1 MRLSIVLLFALL
13 FLSPAL
19 AAVNISSCGAGSVIS
34 APGVYTVNA
43 SLSGAPNA
51 ASTGNACIVIG
62 TDDVIVDCQ
71 GNLISHDDS
80 ANTEAIIVN
89 ATASPLSNVT
99 ITNCRIRDYASG
111 VYVEDPA
118 GGRNAVTLTNNT
130 ISSNAY
136 GVRIPGVW
144 ADVVMVGNLVA
155 NNTNAGYFMDDY
167 FGGTIDM
174 TRDMFLGNAADI
186 NYTAGMSGFTMDI
199 SDVIF
204 GNDAGTYGAN
214 TTVSHSSSSRS
225 WGIIDWVPAPAAPSA
240 NHVSFLNKSVN
251 ITPDYIDLNGDKLF
265 TVTMKWTNVEGVS
278 ALQESA
284 IQLWLTNDS
293 GNHLLNSS
301 PDISN
306 NEISASIYLDDSV
319 NSSVF
324 SLYRNNGCPIITSPG
339 AYVLDRELSGAPNGG
354 SNGRDACVLI
364 DTDDVVFDCAGHNI
378 THDDSGNNAGIMVN
392 GTTSNRNNITIKN
405 CIIRDYDAGIL
416 VDSISSSRQ
425 EVNITNNTLASN
437 AYGVDV
443 PLGYAYVYMQNNLV
457 ANNTIDGFH
466 DASYFGDLI
475 HMDGDSFLGN
485 SNDLNYPSGGSSLT
499 INVTGILLGDA
510 AGSYGAN
517 VTVYHTTS
525 DRTWGIM
532 NWVPSPPLPWPS
544 ISSFLNKT
552 VNITNSYLATFGSD
566 DEFDIK
572 MRWGASEGT
581 PLQQNFIKMYLLN
594 ESGSFLLN
602 GTPDTGN
609 REISVVGYQLNDISN
624 STVIGLYL
632 DHGCPVVNTPGSY
645 SQSGNFF
652 GAPNVINV
660 VQNVCLLINASNV
673 DWDCNGNTIIND
685 GTDTSFGVYVNGPL
699 SNITIRNCP
708 NVSGYVYGVYVYN
721 STGASVR
728 NVTAGESFQS
738 AFASPY
744 SPVQFD
750 NDTAYG
756 SGNGFYVTTGNN
768 VTNCAAAG
776 NNYGYYLDGALSTG
790 IRFIN
795 DTAALSGNYGFFST
809 SGANGNYF
817 SLNRAFNST
826 NDGFYINSNGNNLSN
841 NTAYYN
847 GNAGFS
853 VSGTGNMVNNNSVY
867 NNTEGIRLNAGPN
880 TASNNDVQDNPG
892 FGFISTGNG
901 NNITGNRGVRNGYG
915 VDVSSCSGNIISSNN
930 FSSGTTGIAVI
941 ASTSTSVSGNNVF
954 GNSQEGFYLSNSNG
968 TTVSNDHVY
977 ANLYAFY
984 LQGTAAAA
992 SVNLSNVII
1001 DRAAGDFANYTNLSL
1016 NDSVSASSAYRINW
1030 TVNSSSPGAAY
1041 TSLLGKLVSIGTVS
1055 GSVSLDNIVW
1065 HYLESDIGALDEDS
1079 FVIMKY
1085 NGSWSDTGATLDT
1098 GVNTLALLNMV
1109 PSSDYGIFEGF
1120 ESCPVITVPGTFIQG
1135 QDYLGAPN
1143 PAFSG
1148 NACVVINSN
1157 DVVFD
1162 CDGYNIT
1169 NNGTGGTTHGI
1180 AFNSSFTNV
1189 TVRNC
1194 PGISGYSIG
1203 ISTQSASNSLIT
1215 NSTFFNNSLYGVIV
1229 NGGSNVT
1236 IANSTARNNSNSGFF
1251 LVSSSSC
1258 LVRNNTAYGHPSYG
1272 FILQSGSAGNILN
1285 NNTAYGNFIGFG
1297 AIVGSNGNMFSN
1309 GSAYGNS
1316 NFGFYIDSSN
1326 GTQLANNAVYNNVQG
1341 IQLLSASGSLL
1352 SGNTIRNNSQYGNYL
1367 AGSPASN
1374 LTNNTVF
1381 NNTGVGTYMTSSSGT
1396 IIRLDHYYNNGL
1408 DMMAETG
1415 GSASQ
1420 LNMSSVIFDSA
1431 SGTYLNYTNLSIND
1445 SIEPSAAYSADWSP
1459 VLAMPDVFH
1468 TPFAGKFVNISIV
1481 SGTPSIDSIFW
1492 IWLPS
1497 EVTAGYNESR
1507 FELWKYNSTG
1517 WSLQNSSP
1525 SLSAHA
1531 LSLSN
1536 MNPASVYAILNATD
1550 NCPIIT
1556 APGTNYVQSDNFIGA
1571 PNDASPRP
1579 GVACVK
1585 IAASNVVYDCNGY
1598 NITNNGTAGAMGILL
1613 NSSLTNV
1620 TVKNC
1625 PKVSGYDYGIYTYL
1639 SDGNR
1644 ITNNTVMNTTY
1655 YGIMLHA
1662 SSSNNLTN
1670 NNAFNQRTGF
1680 FVTQGTGNILAN
1692 NNATNNSDAGYYFQL
1707 NSDRN
1712 NLTGN
1717 YAQNTT
1723 NLSSPYGYGFYLGTS
1738 NNNTLNG
1745 NTAYNNVRGIALSG
1759 SHDNNLTGNNVTRCN
1774 ADAIAVESS
1783 RRNRLLNNYAVNCS
1797 TGVYMSTPS
1806 SSGNL
1811 VYNNTFAGGAQYG
1824 VELNGAGSDNNFTL
1838 NNVSGY
1844 VYNGFFLINTNA
1856 SNYFG
1861 NNVVYNNPIGF
1872 NVTNSNNSRYESN
1885 TVLAAST
1892 NGFSLYQGSG
1902 NNLTGNTVTGCTNYG
1917 ILLASSPAN
1926 RIVTESVSGCNQG
1939 IRLESSSDGN
1949 LVDLNT
1955 VQSNINFGI
1964 LVLNS
1969 QQNNVTRNNASL
1981 NNYGIY
1987 VSASNNRVSDNNA
2000 SANGQTGIYVTGSG
2014 SSFNIIENNLANGNA
2029 NYGIHVSSG
2038 GNNYNNL
2045 TNNTANLNNDGIRVE
2060 ASQYCVLR
2068 NNYAG
2073 DNGNNGYYVGTAA
2086 HNTLLDN
2093 NTATGNSNHG
2103 FYTVSSNGC
2112 NLTGNRAYNNTQDGF
2127 STSSGSNNA
2136 LAWNTAYD
2144 NVDGFYLSGANAVL
2158 TSNTAYLNHNNGFT
2172 LGGATGATL
2181 SNNTAYGNTFI
2192 GFEENAAATDNLIT
2206 NSTAYN
2212 SIRGFVVQ
2220 SLSVRNNL
2228 TGVSAFN
2235 NSGRG
2240 IHVLGNRTLV
2250 ANAHLFNN
2258 ARDFEANGTGMITN
2272 LSGVSF
2278 DNAAG
2283 DYQNYTNLTLN
2294 DTVASAYF
2302 IDWTNN
2308 ASSLPLPP
2316 STFSFAQKYVA
2327 ITPLSGNVSIDAI
2340 AWNWLQA
2347 EIAMPYNDNLFRLL
2361 KFNATWIDTGAT
2373 LDAGANTL
2381 TLYNL
2386 GSFSDFAI
2394 LQDIPTGGGD
2404 EPEGGTEEGYDVRII
2419 PACQGFIVSV
2429 KDGGSPVP
2437 DAFITG
2443 TDETHATELGARY
2456 TNSSGQAFF
2465 PDCDIDV
2472 SVKAAKSGRQG
2483 TDSGMAACGFC
2494 PECASDDDCA
2504 DSEQCSSQQCV
2515 PVNCPDGK
2523 VVDHACELYE
2533 CVEDSDCPVGQSC
2546 IDHNCITV
2554 YECDYGLANTTS
2566 DDNADCADDEY
2577 CDVPVGQAGGSC
2589 KPITGC
2595 GDIRNHA
2602 ITLWEC
2608 GDLEGCPA
2616 CNAGELCISHGCVQG
2631 DLTCPTSGIVGDSK
2645 TCQAKE
2651 DGQPCINC
2659 DYVVTDPTGNN
2670 FTGQT
2675 DGKGNLN
2682 LPLKMQGNY
2691 KIILLKDGV
2700 VVKSLFIK
2708 ALPKSPPVEPEK
2720 PTTGGTETLLAGL
2733 FLIIL
2738 LGLGAIAFIIWRRK
2752 KSGKKEGSKYQAR
2765 K

>member
-1 MRLSIVLLFALL
+1 M
-13 FLSPAL
+13 
-19 AAVNISSCGAGSVIS
+19 NNN
-34 APGVYTVNA
+34 NA
-43 SLSGAPNA
+43 SLNNGTGISLWQAIYVSANNNTASRNNGSGISGTNANNNSFTNNA
-51 ASTGNACIVIG
+51 AFNNVNGFYFE
-62 TDDVIVDCQ
+62 DCD
-71 GNLISHDDS
+71 NITLS
-80 ANTEAIIVN
+80 ANTVYNNTEGVN
-89 ATASPLSNVT
+89 FLGYLIGSPTLSSLSGNNV
-99 ITNCRIRDYASG
+99 
-111 VYVEDPA
+111 
-118 GGRNAVTLTNNT
+118 TNNT
-130 ISSNAY
+130 DSGVLLNSSTSIKYNVTFTGNRITGNQYGIKIPNGYANANM
-136 GVRIPGVW
+136 
-144 ADVVMVGNLVA
+144 AGNVIA
-155 NNTNAGYFMDDY
+155 NNTRSGYQIDNY
-167 FGGTIDM
+167 FGDTIDSS
-174 TRDMFLGNAADI
+174 RDRFLGNGKDM
-186 NYTAGMSGFTMDI
+186 NYSSGGSGFFI
-199 SDVIF
+199 SVSDVIF
-204 GNDAGTYGAN
+204 GSGDSAYGAN
-214 TTVSHSSSSRS
+214 MTISHSTSDRT
-225 WGIIDWVPAPAAPSA
+225 WGIIDWVPSPSPPTAAM
-240 NHVSFLNKSVN
+240 VSFLNKSVN
-251 ITPDYIDLNGDKLF
+251 MTHSYLSTFGTDNQFSVKF
-265 TVTMKWTNVEGVS
+265 KW
-278 ALQESA
+278 
-284 IQLWLTNDS
+284 
-293 GNHLLNSS
+293 
-301 PDISN
+301 
-306 NEISASIYLDDSV
+306 
-319 NSSVF
+319 
-324 SLYRNNGCPIITSPG
+324 
-339 AYVLDRELSGAPNGG
+339 
-354 SNGRDACVLI
+354 
-364 DTDDVVFDCAGHNI
+364 
-378 THDDSGNNAGIMVN
+378 
-392 GTTSNRNNITIKN
+392 
-405 CIIRDYDAGIL
+405 
-416 VDSISSSRQ
+416 
-425 EVNITNNTLASN
+425 
-437 AYGVDV
+437 
-443 PLGYAYVYMQNNLV
+443 
-457 ANNTIDGFH
+457 
-466 DASYFGDLI
+466 DASEATPMQAGLI
-475 HMDGDSFLGN
+475 RM
-485 SNDLNYPSGGSSLT
+485 
-499 INVTGILLGDA
+499 
-510 AGSYGAN
+510 
-517 VTVYHTTS
+517 
-525 DRTWGIM
+525 W
-532 NWVPSPPLPWPS
+532 
-544 ISSFLNKT
+544 
-552 VNITNSYLATFGSD
+552 
-566 DEFDIK
+566 
-572 MRWGASEGT
+572 
-581 PLQQNFIKMYLLN
+581 LLN
-594 ESGSFLLN
+594 ESGSFMLN
-602 GTPDTGN
+602 SSPDTTN
-609 REISVVGYQLNDISN
+609 REISVSDYVLNSASD
-624 STVIGLYL
+624 STVFALY
-632 DHGCPVVNTPGSY
+632 
-645 SQSGNFF
+645 
-652 GAPNVINV
+652 
-660 VQNVCLLINASNV
+660 
-673 DWDCNGNTIIND
+673 
-685 GTDTSFGVYVNGPL
+685 
-699 SNITIRNCP
+699 
-708 NVSGYVYGVYVYN
+708 
-721 STGASVR
+721 
-728 NVTAGESFQS
+728 
-738 AFASPY
+738 
-744 SPVQFD
+744 
-750 NDTAYG
+750 
-756 SGNGFYVTTGNN
+756 
-768 VTNCAAAG
+768 
-776 NNYGYYLDGALSTG
+776 
-790 IRFIN
+790 
-795 DTAALSGNYGFFST
+795 
-809 SGANGNYF
+809 
-817 SLNRAFNST
+817 
-826 NDGFYINSNGNNLSN
+826 
-841 NTAYYN
+841 
-847 GNAGFS
+847 
-853 VSGTGNMVNNNSVY
+853 
-867 NNTEGIRLNAGPN
+867 
-880 TASNNDVQDNPG
+880 
-892 FGFISTGNG
+892 
-901 NNITGNRGVRNGYG
+901 
-915 VDVSSCSGNIISSNN
+915 
-930 FSSGTTGIAVI
+930 
-941 ASTSTSVSGNNVF
+941 
-954 GNSQEGFYLSNSNG
+954 
-968 TTVSNDHVY
+968 
-977 ANLYAFY
+977 
-984 LQGTAAAA
+984 
-992 SVNLSNVII
+992 
-1001 DRAAGDFANYTNLSL
+1001 
-1016 NDSVSASSAYRINW
+1016 
-1030 TVNSSSPGAAY
+1030 
-1041 TSLLGKLVSIGTVS
+1041 
-1055 GSVSLDNIVW
+1055 
-1065 HYLESDIGALDEDS
+1065 SDIG
-1079 FVIMKY
+1079 
-1085 NGSWSDTGATLDT
+1085 
-1098 GVNTLALLNMV
+1098 
-1109 PSSDYGIFEGF
+1109 
-1120 ESCPVITVPGTFIQG
+1120 CPVITASGTYTQSLN
-1135 QDYLGAPN
+1135 YVGAPN

-1148 NACVVINSN
+1148 NACVVIQSS
-1157 DVVFD
+1157 DVIFD
-1162 CDGYNIT
+1162 CNGYNIT

-1236 IANSTARNNSNSGFF
+1236 IADSTARNNSNSGFF
-1251 LVSSSSC
+1251 LVSSSNC
-1258 LVRNNTAYGHPSYG
+1258 FVRNSTAYGHPAYG
-1272 FILQSGSAGNILN
+1272 FILQSGSNGNSIN

-1297 AIVGSNGNMFSN
+1297 AIVGSNGNSFSN
-1309 GSAYGNS
+1309 GTAYGNS

-1326 GTQLANNAVYNNVQG
+1326 GTQLTNNAAYNNVQG

-1352 SGNTIRNNSQYGNYL
+1352 SGNTLRNNSQYGNYL
-1367 AGSPASN
+1367 ASSTANN

-1381 NNTGVGTYMTSSSGT
+1381 NNTGVGTYMSLSSGT

-1408 DMMAETG
+1408 DMRAETG

-1492 IWLPS
+1492 TWLPS

-1517 WSLQNSSP
+1517 WSMLNQSP
-1525 SLSAHA
+1525 NTGAHA

-1536 MNPASVYAILNATD
+1536 MNPASVYAILNASD
-1550 NCPIIT
+1550 NCPVIT
-1556 APGTNYVQSDNFIGA
+1556 TPGTNYVQSDNFLGA

-1598 NITNNGTAGAMGILL
+1598 NITNNGTLGAIGILL

-1625 PKVSGYDYGIYTYL
+1625 PKVSGYDYGIYAYV

-1662 SSSNNLTN
+1662 SSNNNVTD

-1692 NNATNNSDAGYYFQL
+1692 NNATNNSDAGFFFQL

-1723 NLSSPYGYGFYLGTS
+1723 NLSSPYGYGFYLGS
-1738 NNNTLNG
+1738 CNNNTLNG
-1745 NTAYNNVRGIALSG
+1745 NKAYNNVRGIALSG

-1885 TVLAAST
+1885 TVLPTSAY
-1892 NGFSLYQGSG
+1892 GFSLDQSSG
-1902 NNLTGNTVTGCTNYG
+1902 NNLTGDTVTGCTNYG
-1917 ILLASSPAN
+1917 IWLASSPAN

-2029 NYGIHVSSG
+2029 NFGIHVSSG

-2073 DNGNNGYYVGTAA
+2073 DNGNNGFYVGTAA

-2136 LAWNTAYD
+2136 LTWNTAYD

-2158 TSNTAYLNHNNGFT
+2158 TSNTAYMNHNNGFT
-2172 LGGATGATL
+2172 LGGATGAAL
-2181 SNNTAYGNTFI
+2181 ANNTAYGNTFI
-2192 GFEENAAATDNLIT
+2192 GFEENAAATDNLIS

-2212 SIRGFVVQ
+2212 SMRGFVVQ
-2220 SLSVRNNL
+2220 SLSDRNNL

-2235 NSGRG
+2235 NSDRG

-2250 ANAHLFNN
+2250 ANAHLYNN
-2258 ARDFEANGTGMITN
+2258 ARDFEANGTNMIVN

-2283 DYQNYTNLTLN
+2283 SYQNYTNLTLN
-2294 DTVASAYF
+2294 DSVASAYF
-2302 IDWTNN
+2302 IDWTSN

-2316 STFSFAQKYVA
+2316 STFSFAQKYIN
-2327 ITPLSGNVSIDAI
+2327 ITPVSGSVSIDAI
-2340 AWNWLQA
+2340 AWSWLQA
-2347 EIAMPYNDNLFRLL
+2347 EIVTPYNENLFRLL
-2361 KFNATWIDTGAT
+2361 KFNATWTNTGAT
-2373 LDAGANTL
+2373 LDTGANTL
-2381 TLYNL
+2381 TLNNL

-2394 LQDIPTGGGD
+2394 LQDIPVSGGD
-2404 EPEGGTEEGYDVRII
+2404 EPEEQAEEGYDVRIT
-2419 PACQGFIVSV
+2419 PACQGFIVTV

-2443 TDETHATELGARY
+2443 TDETHATELSARY

-2494 PECASDDDCA
+2494 PECATDDDCA

-2515 PVNCPDGK
+2515 PVNCPKGR

-2546 IDHNCITV
+2546 IDHRCKTV
-2554 YECDYGLANTTS
+2554 YECTYGIANTTA
-2566 DDNADCADDEY
+2566 DDNADCADNEY
-2577 CDVPVGQAGGSC
+2577 LRRPGRPAWRKLQADNRLRRDKEPRHNPMGMRRPGGLPGMQCWRAMHNAQVHTGRHHLPPKWHRRGQQDVPGQGRRAAVPQLRLRG
-2589 KPITGC
+2589 
-2595 GDIRNHA
+2595 
-2602 ITLWEC
+2602 
-2608 GDLEGCPA
+2608 
-2616 CNAGELCISHGCVQG
+2616 HGPDRQEPHRP
-2631 DLTCPTSGIVGDSK
+2631 DRR
-2645 TCQAKE
+2645 Q
-2651 DGQPCINC
+2651 GQPQ
-2659 DYVVTDPTGNN
+2659 P
-2670 FTGQT
+2670 
-2675 DGKGNLN
+2675 
-2682 LPLKMQGNY
+2682 
-2691 KIILLKDGV
+2691 
-2700 VVKSLFIK
+2700 
-2708 ALPKSPPVEPEK
+2708 A
-2720 PTTGGTETLLAGL
+2720 A
-2733 FLIIL
+2733 
-2738 LGLGAIAFIIWRRK
+2738 
-2752 KSGKKEGSKYQAR
+2752 QAR
-2765 K
+2765 GQLQGHPPERRGSGEDHPREGAAQIPARRA

>member
-1 MRLSIVLLFALL
+1 MRLSLVLLLALL

-71 GNLISHDDS
+71 GNSISHDDS
-80 ANTEAIIVN
+80 ANTEGIIVN
-89 ATASPLSNVT
+89 ATASPLSNIT
-99 ITNCRIRDYASG
+99 IRNCRIRDYASG

-130 ISSNAY
+130 ISSNTY

-155 NNTNAGYFMDDY
+155 NNTNSGYFMDDY

-174 TRDMFLGNAADI
+174 TLDRFLGNTADI
-186 NYTAGMSGFTMDI
+186 NYTTGMSGFTMDI
-199 SDVIF
+199 ADVIF
-204 GNDAGTYGAN
+204 GNADGTYGAN

-225 WGIIDWVPAPAAPSA
+225 WGMIDWVPAPAAPSA

-251 ITPDYIDLNGDKLF
+251 MTPDYIDLNGDKLF
-265 TVTMKWTNVEGVS
+265 TVTMKWTNAEGVS

-306 NEISASIYLDDSV
+306 NEISASIYLDDSA

-392 GTTSNRNNITIKN
+392 GTTSNRDNITIKN
-405 CIIRDYDAGIL
+405 CNVLDYEAGIL
-416 VDSISSSRQ
+416 VDSISSNRQ
-425 EVNITNNTLASN
+425 TVNLSNNTLTSN
-437 AYGVDV
+437 AYGISV
-443 PLGYAYVYMQNNLV
+443 PLGYAYVYGRNNLV
-457 ANNTIDGFH
+457 ANNTAGGVYDS
-466 DASYFGDLI
+466 SYFGDIL
-475 HMDGDSFLGN
+475 DFSQDRFLGN
-485 SNDLNYPSGGSSLT
+485 VNDFDYPSGGSGFTLNLVD
-499 INVTGILLGDA
+499 IILGNPD
-510 AGSYGAN
+510 GSYFAN
-517 VTVYHTTS
+517 LTLNHTTN
-525 DRTWGIM
+525 DNTWGIIDY
-532 NWVPSPPLPWPS
+532 VFPPTHPSPA
-544 ISSFLNKT
+544 ISSFLNKSF
-552 VNITNSYLATFGSD
+552 NITHDYLVTFGFD
-566 DEFDIK
+566 DEFGIK
-572 MRWGASEGT
+572 LKWGASEGT
-581 PLQQNFIKMYLLN
+581 ALQQGFIQMWLFN
-594 ESGSFLLN
+594 ESGPFLLN
-602 GTPDTGN
+602 GTPDTVN
-609 REISVVGYQLNDISN
+609 REISVQNYLLNDISN

-632 DHGCPVVNTPGSY
+632 DHGCPVVNSPGSY

-652 GAPNVINV
+652 GAPNVING

-673 DWDCNGNTIIND
+673 DWDCSGNTIIND

-708 NVSGYVYGVYVYN
+708 NVSGYVYGAYVYN
-721 STGASVR
+721 STGVSVR
-728 NVTAGESFQS
+728 NVTAGGSFQS

-744 SPVQFD
+744 SPVLFD

-776 NNYGYYLDGALSTG
+776 NNYGYYLDGPLSTG

-853 VSGTGNMVNNNSVY
+853 VSGTGNMVDNNSVY

-880 TASNNDVQDNPG
+880 TAFNNDVQDNPG

-915 VDVSSCSGNIISSNN
+915 VDVSSCSGNVIASNN

-941 ASTSTSVSGNNVF
+941 ASTSTSISGNNVF

-968 TTVSNDHVY
+968 TAISNDHVY

-984 LQGTAAAA
+984 IQGTAAAA

-1016 NDSVSASSAYRINW
+1016 NDSVSAGSAYRINW

-1041 TSLLGKLVSIGTVS
+1041 TSLLGKMVSIGTVS
-1055 GSVSLDNIVW
+1055 GGVSLDNIVW

-1085 NGSWSDTGATLDT
+1085 NGSWSDTGAALDT
-1098 GVNTLALLNMV
+1098 GANTLALLSMV

-1120 ESCPVITVPGTFIQG
+1120 ACPVIAAPGTFIQG

-1143 PAFSG
+1143 PISG
-1148 NACVVINSN
+1148 GYACVVIDSD
-1157 DVVFD
+1157 DVAYD
-1162 CDGYNIT
+1162 CNGFNIT

-1180 AFNSSFTNV
+1180 AFNTSRSNV
-1189 TVRNC
+1189 TIRNC
-1194 PGISGYSIG
+1194 PAISGYTNGLSA
-1203 ISTQSASNSLIT
+1203 QSASNSRIY

-1229 NGGSNVT
+1229 NGGSNVNIT
-1236 IANSTARNNSNSGFF
+1236 NTTSRDNSNSGYF
-1251 LVSSSSC
+1251 LVSTTNSV
-1258 LVRNNTAYGHPSYG
+1258 LRNNTAYGHPSYG
-1272 FILQSGSAGNILN
+1272 FILQSGSSGNTLD
-1285 NNTAYGNFIGFG
+1285 NNTAHSNLIGFG
-1297 AIVGSNGNMFSN
+1297 SLIGSNGNAFMN
-1309 GSAYGNS
+1309 GTAYNNS
-1316 NFGFYIDSSN
+1316 NSGFYIDTSN
-1326 GTQLANNAVYNNVQG
+1326 NTQLAGNSAYDNAHG
-1341 IQLLSASGSLL
+1341 FQLTTASGSSLTGNIVRDNTQNGLFVVTSTATNL
-1352 SGNTIRNNSQYGNYL
+1352 SNNTIYNNAA
-1367 AGSPASN
+1367 AGTFLS
-1374 LTNNTVF
+1374 V
-1381 NNTGVGTYMTSSSGT
+1381 SSGT

-1408 DMMAETG
+1408 DLRASAG

-1420 LNMSSVIFDSA
+1420 LNLSSVIFDSA

-1445 SIEPSAAYSADWSP
+1445 SIEPSAAYSVDWSP
-1459 VLAMPDVFH
+1459 VLAMPDAFH
-1468 TPFAGKFVNISIV
+1468 TPFAGKFVNISVI
-1481 SGTPSIDSIFW
+1481 SGTPGIDSIFW
-1492 IWLPS
+1492 TWLPS
-1497 EVTAGYNESR
+1497 EVTAQYNESM
-1507 FELWKYNSTG
+1507 FELWKYNSSG
-1517 WSLQNSSP
+1517 WAMLNTSP
-1525 SLSAHA
+1525 DMGAHSLS
-1531 LSLSN
+1531 LYN
-1536 MNPASVYAILNATD
+1536 MNPASVYGILNASD
-1550 NCPIIT
+1550 NCPIVT
-1556 APGTNYVQSDNFIGA
+1556 SSYVQARDFIGS
-1571 PNDASPRP
+1571 PNVVS
-1579 GVACVK
+1579 GGTACVVVN
-1585 IAASNVVYDCNGY
+1585 ADNLVYDCNGY
-1598 NITNNGTAGAMGILL
+1598 GITGNGSGISTFGIIADHHRNVTIRNCPGISNYSWGVEFNDVNDSTIM
-1613 NSSLTNV
+1613 NSSA
-1620 TVKNC
+1620 
-1625 PKVSGYDYGIYTYL
+1625 Y
-1639 SDGNR
+1639 
-1644 ITNNTVMNTTY
+1644 NNTY
-1655 YGIMLHA
+1655 YGFWVTFGSPWNGSNRNIISDNIAHSNGHSGFFIAGYNNNITGNVGRNNTLHGLWLAGCGNNRVLNNTASNNTNGAGFMLDNSSA
-1662 SSSNNLTN
+1662 NLLEGNIANSNPRGIYLNIGPTGNLVNQNNLSSNTVGGIVLSQ
-1670 NNAFNQRTGF
+1670 AP
-1680 FVTQGTGNILAN
+1680 L
-1692 NNATNNSDAGYYFQL
+1692 
-1707 NSDRN
+1707 N

-1717 YAQNTT
+1717 RVNSTT
-1723 NLSSPYGYGFYLGTS
+1723 GSGIEV
-1738 NNNTLNG
+1738 NN
-1745 NTAYNNVRGIALSG
+1745 
-1759 SHDNNLTGNNVTRCN
+1759 C
-1774 ADAIAVESS
+1774 
-1783 RRNRLLNNYAVNCS
+1783 
-1797 TGVYMSTPS
+1797 TGVR
-1806 SSGNL
+1806 
-1811 VYNNTFAGGAQYG
+1811 VYNNTAY
-1824 VELNGAGSDNNFTL
+1824 LNTIGISLSILSSGSVVALNNASQNTQDGIRLSNSAGS
-1838 NNVSGY
+1838 NNVTD
-1844 VYNGFFLINTNA
+1844 NFA
-1856 SNYFG
+1856 
-1861 NNVVYNNPIGF
+1861 
-1872 NVTNSNNSRYESN
+1872 NSN
-1885 TVLAAST
+1885 A
-1892 NGFSLYQGSG
+1892 
-1902 NNLTGNTVTGCTNYG
+1902 NYG
-1917 ILLASSPAN
+1917 IILASSPSN
-1926 RIVTESVSGCNQG
+1926 RIVGNTANSNNQG

-1949 LVDLNT
+1949 LLDQNT
-1955 VQSNINFGI
+1955 VMSNLNFGV

-1987 VSASNNRVSDNNA
+1987 VSASNNRVLGNNA
-2000 SANGQTGIYVTGSG
+2000 SSNPQTGIYVTGSG
-2014 SSFNIIENNLANGNA
+2014 SSYNLIENNIARSNG

-2060 ASQYCVLR
+2060 ASQYCILR

-2073 DNGNNGYYVGTAA
+2073 DNGNNGFYVGTAA

-2112 NLTGNRAYNNTQDGF
+2112 NLTGNSAYNNTQDGF
-2127 STSSGSNNA
+2127 STSSGSNDA

-2144 NVDGFYLSGANAVL
+2144 NVDGFYLSGADAAL

-2181 SNNTAYGNTFI
+2181 INNTAYGNTFI
-2192 GFEENAAATDNLIT
+2192 GFEENTAASDNLIS

-2220 SLSVRNNL
+2220 SLSERNNL

-2258 ARDFEANGTGMITN
+2258 ARDFEANGTGMIVN

-2283 DYQNYTNLTLN
+2283 NYQNYTNLTLN

-2302 IDWTNN
+2302 IDWTSN

-2347 EIAMPYNDNLFRLL
+2347 EIVLPYNENLFRLL
-2361 KFNATWIDTGAT
+2361 KFNATWVDTGAT

-2381 TLYNL
+2381 TLNNL

-2394 LQDIPTGGGD
+2394 LQDIPASGGD
-2404 EPEGGTEEGYDVRII
+2404 EPEEGAEEGYDVRIV

-2494 PECASDDDCA
+2494 PECATDDDCA

-2515 PVNCPDGK
+2515 PVNCPGGR
-2523 VVDHACELYE
+2523 VVNHACELFE
-2533 CVEDSDCPVGQSC
+2533 CMEDSDCPVGQSC
-2546 IDHNCITV
+2546 IDHSCKTV
-2554 YECDYGLANTTS
+2554 YECTYGLANTTA
-2566 DDNADCADDEY
+2566 DDNADCADNEY
-2577 CDVPVGQAGGSC
+2577 CDVPVGQPGGSC

-2616 CNAGELCISHGCVQG
+2616 CNAGELCITHNCVQG
-2631 DLTCPTSGIVGDSK
+2631 DITCPASGIVGDSK

-2651 DGQPCINC
+2651 DGLPCLNC
-2659 DYVVTDPTGNN
+2659 DYVVTDPAGKN
-2670 FTGQT
+2670 FTGKT
-2675 DGKGNLN
+2675 DDKGNLN
-2682 LPLKMQGNY
+2682 LPLKLAGNY
-2691 KIILLKDGV
+2691 KVTLLRDGE
-2700 VVKSLFIK
+2700 VVKTILVK

-2720 PTTGGTETLLAGL
+2720 PASGAIDPLFAGL

-2738 LGLGAIAFIIWRRK
+2738 LALGLVAIMYWRRGKGEK
-2752 KSGKKEGSKYQAR
+2752 KKQAPPKK
-2765 K
+2765 